1 MRATLAGGAGLSKR
15 KGAFRV
21 ALVVLG
27 GWLLT
32 LVCFEVAR
40 DWQDRIFR
48 KQLELN
54 AENRV
59 SAIQREIDHNVLAL
73 ELVVRWLNCR
83 GVPPTS
89 EWLLTFCPHISP
101 PAVFKDVCNSAD

>member
-59 SAIQREIDHNVLAL
+59 SAIQRSG
-73 ELVVRWLNCR
+73 
-83 GVPPTS
+83 GVAGTS
-89 EWLLTFCPHISP
+89 GPR
-101 PAVFKDVCNSAD
+101 